1 RRGFLSCPH
10 VDREQA
16 VEALQLLRRV
26 VGQARDDTTLQN
38 WGVIWMVHAVSNAAG
53 FIATNVLFWRGHHAP
68 GPYALLWSAIVTFN
82 IGSIF
87 VLKSHPSGA
96 WTFFE
101 NMIWLIWLTFIGTV
115 ILTGVVNTLSGF
127 EVMRLAPVI
136 AVLSAF
142 AFSMMGGMMGK
153 KWFVGSALFAAA
165 AMAMALFPRWQ
176 FVILGTLWGVVQ
188 FVSRASLHR
197 QRKRRLTA
205 GAPARLV

>member
-1 RRGFLSCPH
+1 

-16 VEALQLLRRV
+16 VEALELLRRV

-38 WGVIWMVHAVSNAAG
+38 WGVIWMVHAVTNAAG
-53 FIATNVLFWRGHHAP
+53 FIATNVLFWRGHSSP
-68 GPYALLWSAIVTFN
+68 WPYALLWSVIVTVN

-115 ILTGVVNTLSGF
+115 VLTGVVNHLSGF
-127 EVMRLAPVI
+127 EVMRLAPII
-136 AVLSAF
+136 AVLSVF

-153 KWFVGSALFAAA
+153 KWFLGSAIFTAA
-165 AMAMALFPRWQ
+165 AMAMALFPLWQ

-188 FVSRASLHR
+188 FAGGAFLHR
-197 QRKRRLTA
+197 QRRRRLAA
-205 GAPARLV
+205 GAPSRLV